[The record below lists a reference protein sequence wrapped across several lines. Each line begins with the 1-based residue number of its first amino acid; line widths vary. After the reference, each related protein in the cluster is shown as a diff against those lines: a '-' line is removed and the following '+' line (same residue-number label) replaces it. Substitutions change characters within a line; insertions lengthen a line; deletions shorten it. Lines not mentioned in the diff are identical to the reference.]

1 MSKMSFLFAQAL
13 SSGRTRRPAPLTR
26 ESILAGLLQK
36 RAAAARAGLSDLED
50 QLRSQIRW
58 SLPVHSPPAAGED
71 ETPAGDVSMSFRM
84 TGSAEPDRG

>member
-1 MSKMSFLFAQAL
+1 MSKMSFHFAQAL
-13 SSGRTRRPAPLTR
+13 DAGRTRRTAPLTR

-58 SLPVHSPPAAGED
+58 SLPVHSPAPPPEEGAPAD
-71 ETPAGDVSMSFRM
+71 EACLSFRV
-84 TGSAEPDRG
+84 TGITAPDPD